1 MKKTQISSMKKT
13 SISNAN
19 NLRDTLIHI
28 FPKLPSAS
36 TEDVVD
42 EADCYLPNAD
52 VTITSLLNYPP
63 LTEAFLKYNSHLCP
77 AVERLQ
83 LRWANIGPTM
93 KKVRHNVSETC
104 LLTF

>member
-1 MKKTQISSMKKT
+1 
-13 SISNAN
+13 
-19 NLRDTLIHI
+19 
-28 FPKLPSAS
+28 LPSAS

-42 EADCYLPNAD
+42 EVDRYLPNAD

-63 LTEAFLKYNSHLCP
+63 LTEAFLKYNSRLCP

-93 KKVRHNVSETC
+93 
-104 LLTF
+104 